1 MTTQTNT
8 WGIKMSNLVYKAIA
22 DVSLALA
29 SGGISKARKNQA
41 QGYAFRG
48 IDDVLQALAGL
59 LPSHGLTILPRVI
72 SCIRQKELNAKGTTL
87 FYVTTDVEFDLV
99 AVEDGSRHTVRFI
112 GEAMDSGDK
121 ATNKAMSAAYKYMA
135 LQTFCI
141 PVEGVAIDSEVETHE
156 VVSLPGLTGKAWAEA
171 MNKVVTGQRTKAQ
184 LLERFSITAAQ
195 DAELA
200 AAREQHDPAEST
212 EGYNNV

>member
-1 MTTQTNT
+1 
-8 WGIKMSNLVYKAIA
+8 MSTLVYKAIA

-41 QGYAFRG
+41 QGYSFRG

-59 LPSHGLTILPRVI
+59 LPTHGLTILPRVI
-72 SCIRQKELNAKGTTL
+72 SCARQKELNAKGTTL

-171 MNKVVTGQRTKAQ
+171 MNKVVTGQRSIDQ
-184 LLERFSITAAQ
+184 LLARFSLTAEQESEIQ
-195 DAELA
+195 DAMN
-200 AAREQHDPAEST
+200 RHDPADST
-212 EGYNNV
+212 EGYDNV

>member
-1 MTTQTNT
+1 MTS
-8 WGIKMSNLVYKAIA
+8 KVYKAIA

-59 LPSHGLTILPRVI
+59 LPTHGLTILPRVI
-72 SCIRQKELNAKGTTL
+72 SCTRQKELNAKGTTL

-156 VVSLPGLTGKAWAEA
+156 VVSLPGLTGKAWNDA

-195 DAELA
+195 DAELTA
-200 AAREQHDPAEST
+200 ALEQHDPAEST
-212 EGYNNV
+212 EGYSNV